1 MFEKIDVEEIEKIIK
16 HLEKQ
21 LNVHFADTAFAG
33 LMIHIAIA
41 IERLRRNEKIE
52 MPIEQLQNLQ
62 KTQEFLRLKDLM
74 KVVESTY
81 KITIPDTE
89 IGYITVHVLGAKL
102 RDHFHN
108 DNKAMTVQNDE
119 KIIEIIDLFIRQVS
133 IDLHTDLSKDFELR
147 KGLYVHIR
155 PALERL
161 KYGLENHNPLLDDIF
176 KYYLAIFEICSV
188 RIKVFEEAFTVI
200 FNTDEI
206 GYIVLHIGSALERL
220 NEQPINQAI
229 RVIIVC
235 GSGIGTAKMLSSRIR
250 KELPELEVIAE
261 LSVLELDDPAMDRA
275 DYIISSITISR
286 SLKIPCINV
295 SPLLTVEDMNELRR
309 IFGRHDHSYNKTKSQ
324 YETLMEII
332 AKNCQIIDDQQLQR
346 DLFSFL
352 NGDSILTQW
361 GLMDF
366 LNAFTITCKIEANN
380 LEEAIRQTAQPLL
393 KRKWIEN
400 NYVKRVIKN
409 CKRLPQHFVLMQG
422 LVMPHAETGNDV
434 LRTSMSLGV
443 LKEPVTYGDFKISV
457 ILLLAVRENNYEKAM
472 EEVLIILEDEALIQ
486 KLTDCDKG
494 DEVTKVISNILD
506 QSE

>member
-1 MFEKIDVEEIEKIIK
+1 
-16 HLEKQ
+16 
-21 LNVHFADTAFAG
+21 
-33 LMIHIAIA
+33 
-41 IERLRRNEKIE
+41 
-52 MPIEQLQNLQ
+52 
-62 KTQEFLRLKDLM
+62 
-74 KVVESTY
+74 
-81 KITIPDTE
+81 
-89 IGYITVHVLGAKL
+89 
-102 RDHFHN
+102 
-108 DNKAMTVQNDE
+108 
-119 KIIEIIDLFIRQVS
+119 
-133 IDLHTDLSKDFELR
+133 
-147 KGLYVHIR
+147 
-155 PALERL
+155 
-161 KYGLENHNPLLDDIF
+161 
-176 KYYLAIFEICSV
+176 
-188 RIKVFEEAFTVI
+188 
-200 FNTDEI
+200 
-206 GYIVLHIGSALERL
+206 
-220 NEQPINQAI
+220 
-229 RVIIVC
+229 
-235 GSGIGTAKMLSSRIR
+235 
-250 KELPELEVIAE
+250 
-261 LSVLELDDPAMDRA
+261 
-275 DYIISSITISR
+275 
-286 SLKIPCINV
+286 
-295 SPLLTVEDMNELRR
+295 MNALRR
-309 IFGRHDHSYNKTKSQ
+309 IFGRHDHSYHKTKSQ
-324 YETLMEII
+324 YEALMEII

>member
-1 MFEKIDVEEIEKIIK
+1 
-16 HLEKQ
+16 
-21 LNVHFADTAFAG
+21 
-33 LMIHIAIA
+33 
-41 IERLRRNEKIE
+41 
-52 MPIEQLQNLQ
+52 
-62 KTQEFLRLKDLM
+62 
-74 KVVESTY
+74 
-81 KITIPDTE
+81 
-89 IGYITVHVLGAKL
+89 
-102 RDHFHN
+102 
-108 DNKAMTVQNDE
+108 
-119 KIIEIIDLFIRQVS
+119 
-133 IDLHTDLSKDFELR
+133 
-147 KGLYVHIR
+147 
-155 PALERL
+155 
-161 KYGLENHNPLLDDIF
+161 
-176 KYYLAIFEICSV
+176 
-188 RIKVFEEAFTVI
+188 VI